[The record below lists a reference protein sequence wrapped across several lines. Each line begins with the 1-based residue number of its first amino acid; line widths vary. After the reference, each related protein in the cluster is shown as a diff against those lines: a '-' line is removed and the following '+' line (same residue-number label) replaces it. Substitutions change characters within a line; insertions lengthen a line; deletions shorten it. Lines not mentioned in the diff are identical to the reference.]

1 MPLIRFYVQEGRT
14 PEATR
19 TLLDAAHEVVVDV
32 FGVPQ
37 SDRYQIVTEHKPG
50 QMILEDTGLGFERDT
65 SEQILVQ
72 VFTSPRPQ
80 EAKLAFYEKLAA
92 KLQDVCGLDPKNLMI
107 SIFENTQADWSFG
120 FGRAQYVTGELG

>member
-1 MPLIRFYVQEGRT
+1 MPLIRFYVQEGRS

-37 SDRYQIVTEHKPG
+37 RDRYQIVTEHKPG
-50 QMILEDTGLGFERDT
+50 QMILEDTGLGFERDQ

-72 VFTSPRPQ
+72 VFTSPRAQ
-80 EAKLAFYEKLAA
+80 DAKLAFYDKLAA

>member
-19 TLLDAAHEVVVDV
+19 TLLDSAHEVVADV
-32 FGVPQ
+32 FGVPRR
-37 SDRYQIVTEHKPG
+37 DRYQIVTEHKPG
-50 QMILEDTGLGFERDT
+50 QMILEDTGLGFERDP

-72 VFTSPRPQ
+72 VFTSPRAQ
-80 EAKLAFYEKLAA
+80 DAKLAFYDKLAA

>member
-19 TLLDAAHEVVVDV
+19 SLLDAAHEVVVDV

-37 SDRYQIVTEHKPG
+37 RDRYQIVTEHKPG

-80 EAKLAFYEKLAA
+80 EAKLAIYDKLAA

>member
-14 PEATR
+14 LEATR

-37 SDRYQIVTEHKPG
+37 RDRYQIVTEHKPG

-72 VFTSPRPQ
+72 VLTSPRAQ
-80 EAKLAFYEKLAA
+80 DAKLAFYDKLAA

-107 SIFENTQADWSFG
+107 SIFENTQAGWSFG

>member
-1 MPLIRFYVQEGRT
+1 MPLIRFYVQEGRD
-14 PEATR
+14 ADALK
-19 TLLDAAHEVVVDV
+19 TLLDVAHDVVVQV

-37 SDRYQIVTEHKPG
+37 RDRYQIVTEHKAG
-50 QMILEDTGLGFERDT
+50 QMILEDTGLGFERDQ

-72 VFTSPRPQ
+72 VFTSPRSQ
-80 EAKLAFYEKLAA
+80 DSKLAFYETLANRLEEA
-92 KLQDVCGLDPKNLMI
+92 CGLDPKNLMI